1 MAIWIKWT
9 EKQKKIME
17 DWLAERPQVIRD
29 MVAKYDLHMD
39 RLYELTTTGQRVTL
53 HSLSENGT
61 VTVNVLYQF
70 NPERM
75 FMSLQDRAVFG
86 IDPADLRECDW
97 DGEVEDGAQYEDLED
112 EEG

>member
-9 EKQKKIME
+9 EKQKKLMA
-17 DWLAERPQVIRD
+17 DWLAARPQVIRD
-29 MVAKYDLHMD
+29 MVTKYDLRMD

-61 VTVNVLYQF
+61 VTITVAHQF

-75 FMSLQDRAVFG
+75 ISSVQDRHVFG
-86 IDPADLRECDW
+86 INPADLRECDW
-97 DGEVEDGAQYEDLED
+97 DGEVEDGAPYENLED
-112 EEG
+112 VGD